1 MLTFVVALHCEA
13 KPIIDFYKLKKVDV
27 KPFDLYSGASKG
39 GVDIELVV
47 TGIGALSAAS
57 AVAWLAGF
65 GQNALSS
72 QRVWLNVGTA
82 GHAEHDIGQVMLV
95 HGVGDE
101 VQQRSHY
108 PPQVAKWASVTES
121 VLSVSVPTSN
131 YPLGAAVDMEAY
143 AFFNTAIRFSDSE
156 LVQSIKVVSDNEEM
170 GVEHLNAKKLT
181 EYVQMNIDAITA
193 FAQSL
198 VAIVAMQSKSLQ
210 FGLDAFDL
218 NVLDNFNGT
227 HSQRLQARELL
238 SKISVLVN
246 CSSNGQQTLSE
257 LNESFKCVSR
267 LKDALPLLRNTLD
280 SMTPSLA

>member
-1 MLTFVVALHCEA
+1 
-13 KPIIDFYKLKKVDV
+13 
-27 KPFDLYSGASKG
+27 
-39 GVDIELVV
+39 
-47 TGIGALSAAS
+47 
-57 AVAWLAGF
+57 
-65 GQNALSS
+65 
-72 QRVWLNVGTA
+72 
-82 GHAEHDIGQVMLV
+82 
-95 HGVGDE
+95 
-101 VQQRSHY
+101 
-108 PPQVAKWASVTES
+108 
-121 VLSVSVPTSN
+121 
-131 YPLGAAVDMEAY
+131 
-143 AFFNTAIRFSDSE
+143 
-156 LVQSIKVVSDNEEM
+156 
-170 GVEHLNAKKLT
+170 
-181 EYVQMNIDAITA
+181 MNIDAITA

-267 LKDALPLLRNTLD
+267 LKDALPLLRNALD